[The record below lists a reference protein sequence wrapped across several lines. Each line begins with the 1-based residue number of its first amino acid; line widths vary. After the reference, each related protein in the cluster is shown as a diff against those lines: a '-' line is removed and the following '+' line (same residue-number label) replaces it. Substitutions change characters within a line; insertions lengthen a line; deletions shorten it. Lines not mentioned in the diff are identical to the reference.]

1 MENKLVIPDEMMQYL
16 NQSIL
21 GVDSV
26 TSADITSRNISS
38 NRTESQSSNSKANS
52 SDTPA
57 VDKNKRNDNAN
68 SEITNRASSVDNK
81 KCAAVKGDQ
90 KEETNSDNKQHVES
104 ENVFKEPK
112 SISDE
117 NSIQKSVPNVHASTN
132 IPNQETAMSL
142 DASGVNPIAT
152 LLENAENNSVINS
165 KSPANIVNNSIRQ
178 TNLQTGGTVQQ
189 NVPSPGNA
197 QNILNSVNI
206 QRNSVANHLS
216 PNNMYDNSM
225 CIPRVTN
232 PNNSNRPLNNNNFNE
247 NQHMMSIRQN
257 MMMAQQNSLMGHYQ
271 NMNMAGHTYNNQPFM
286 NHNQAMLMNQPKNMN
301 AEAYQNFIAN
311 NQHNFMP
318 QNNPSQLSVANIQQ
332 NQNNQ
337 NFRMNP
343 NMIQSPLVQNIQVM
357 SPRALMQSPVNIN
370 TQNNPLMNMQN
381 IGNMQQNNLNL
392 INNQSQINV
401 NSQNPM
407 NIMSPQLP
415 VNVMIPQDQ
424 NIRSPQNII
433 NVMSPNSV
441 DMENSCH
448 NRQIQTAC
456 HQIPEN
462 KMTNQI
468 SNNMPPPLA
477 PIHSNNKLQNNYN
490 NQNVPYP
497 SAMNSQQIARMMQY
511 QMQCSSNQV
520 PLPASAGSS
529 MSIDQSLGSNANFKM
544 NLADST
550 NQFMNANRMQFQQ
563 PNFVT
568 HPYNP
573 NMNSINR
580 VPNLPNNHP
589 NMKNQNGN
597 ENMKNHKQFVGNA
610 SNNASIQDFK
620 NFNGSCNPGQM
631 WDYQRD
637 SNLIHQNY
645 QYNQN
650 YQYGSNYQ
658 VLCNGNVT
666 SDNTGGGRT
675 IACNHMGSECENR
688 PCDNVRDV
696 SSNNRNGDEVQVWD
710 ISQSQGSPRNAV
722 RQEAYRRTLAYVQ
735 SCQGWT
741 NPETVSSSTHPLCN
755 NNPNMVVNDL
765 NTSLSSFYEENQFL
779 QMKNS
784 VTK

>member
-1 MENKLVIPDEMMQYL
+1 MVENKLVIPDEMMQYL

-26 TSADITSRNISS
+26 TSADITSRNTSS
-38 NRTESQSSNSKANS
+38 NRVESQSSSSKANS
-52 SDTPA
+52 NDTPS
-57 VDKNKRNDNAN
+57 DKNKRNDNAN
-68 SEITNRASSVDNK
+68 SDRTSSVDNK
-81 KCAAVKGDQ
+81 KCTVKEDQ
-90 KEETNSDNKQHVES
+90 KKESNPDDNNKQKSES

-112 SISDE
+112 SVSDE
-117 NSIQKSVPNVHASTN
+117 SSTQKPVNASS

-152 LLENAENNSVINS
+152 LLENVENNSVINA
-165 KSPANIVNNSIRQ
+165 KSPASIVNNSIRQ

-206 QRNSVANHLS
+206 QRNSIVNHLS
-216 PNNMYDNSM
+216 PNNVYDNPM
-225 CIPRVTN
+225 CIQRVMN
-232 PNNSNRPLNNNNFNE
+232 PNNSNRLSNSNFNE
-247 NQHMMSIRQN
+247 NQHMMSMRQN
-257 MMMAQQNSLMGHYQ
+257 MMMAQQNMMGHYQ
-271 NMNMAGHTYNNQPFM
+271 NMNMAGHGYNNQAFM

-301 AEAYQNFIAN
+301 TETYQNIIA

-318 QNNPSQLSVANIQQ
+318 QQNNMTANMQQ
-332 NQNNQ
+332 NQS
-337 NFRMNP
+337 FRMNP
-343 NMIQSPLVQNIQVM
+343 NMIQSPHQNIQVM
-357 SPRALMQSPVNIN
+357 SPRALMQSPVNMM
-370 TQNNPLMNMQN
+370 QSPLMNMQN
-381 IGNMQQNNLNL
+381 MQQSNVNL
-392 INNQSQINV
+392 INNQSHINM
-401 NSQNPM
+401 NSPNPM

-424 NIRSPQNII
+424 NVRSPQNII

-441 DMENSCH
+441 DMENPCI
-448 NRQIQTAC
+448 NRQI
-456 HQIPEN
+456 HQIPDN
-462 KMTNQI
+462 KMSNPAA
-468 SNNMPPPLA
+468 NNMPPPLA
-477 PIHSNNKLQNNYN
+477 PMHPNNKLQNNYN

-497 SAMNSQQIARMMQY
+497 SAMNSQQLARMMQY

-563 PNFVT
+563 PNFANA
-568 HPYNP
+568 YNP
-573 NMNSINR
+573 NMNSMNR

-589 NMKNQNGN
+589 NMKNQNGTD
-597 ENMKNHKQFVGNA
+597 NMKNHKYVGN
-610 SNNASIQDFK
+610 NAPAQEFK
-620 NFNGSCNPGQM
+620 NFNGSCNTNQM

-637 SNLIHQNY
+637 SNPVHQNY

-650 YQYGSNYQ
+650 YQYGPNPYH

-675 IACNHMGSECENR
+675 ISCNHVGPECENR
-688 PCDNVRDV
+688 PCD
-696 SSNNRNGDEVQVWD
+696 SANNRNGDEVQVWD